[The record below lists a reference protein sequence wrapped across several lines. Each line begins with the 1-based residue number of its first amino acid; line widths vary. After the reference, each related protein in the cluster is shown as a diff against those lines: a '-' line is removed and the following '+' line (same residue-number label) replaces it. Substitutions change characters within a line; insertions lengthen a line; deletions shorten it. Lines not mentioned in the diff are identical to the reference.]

1 MKRLFCLFLSL
12 MMVFTMTGCKITIDG
27 EENSVAANAPAAK
40 VSMIRFTQS
49 I

>member
-1 MKRLFCLFLSL
+1 MFLHIIGSTMYSKRLEGLRARRAS
-12 MMVFTMTGCKITIDG
+12 DG
-27 EENSVAANAPAAK
+27 GSVASARAAK